1 MPLSRIQKIMIQV
14 IHLIRLNILKKRNGL
29 IQVVD
34 SLALVVDEGAVEEAV
49 VVFVAEAHKEGSL
62 VPELN
67 LVRELPPQ
75 RVTDWG
81 RHWDGKDN
89 HVDEEGVDEVVGAL
103 EAGRDLQRWLWLV
116 ETQITPKISSLIN
129 RQMAWSGME
138 MKACSCQGRMLGVLA
153 VQKDQI
159 MIMKMVRQPEMNMMI
174 WWWMT
179 MLRDILAGLM
189 TCYRGPIIT

>member
-1 MPLSRIQKIMIQV
+1 MPLSRIQKMMIQV

-75 RVTDWG
+75 RVTDWD
-81 RHWDGKDN
+81 RHWDGEDD
-89 HVDEEGVDEVVGAL
+89 HVDEEGVDEVVGAF
-103 EAGRDLQRWLWLV
+103 EAGRDLQRWLSLV
-116 ETQITPKISSLIN
+116 ETEITPKISSLIN
-129 RQMAWSGME
+129 HQLAWSGME

-159 MIMKMVRQPEMNMMI
+159 MIMKMVRQLEMNMMI
-174 WWWMT
+174 W
-179 MLRDILAGLM
+179 
-189 TCYRGPIIT
+189 